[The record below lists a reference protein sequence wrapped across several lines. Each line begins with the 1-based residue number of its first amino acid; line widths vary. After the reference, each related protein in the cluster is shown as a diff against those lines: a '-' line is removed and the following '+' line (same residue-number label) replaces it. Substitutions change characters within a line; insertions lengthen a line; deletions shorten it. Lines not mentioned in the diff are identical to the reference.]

1 MDSRSVAIAP
11 PSESGGLD
19 HPCVARFGPLP
30 GMGASGPTP
39 SRPYFPVRAPPP
51 PGRGVHDGPTR
62 VFTML
67 RFRCSRWT
75 DLSVHDGP
83 KRAPGGACR
92 SQGPSKRSTGL
103 CTAPGRRFSTCR
115 WIWVVDVAVLREL
128 LDGHGGHRS
137 GWRWTGQGPEA
148 LQRRLRPPGPADS
161 TAGARRAAKGDT
173 QTTDR
178 PSLIRRPVCDR
189 PAHSQ
194 RGERSHGRWWAVS
207 PPRWSSPLLGG
218 NRSAV
223 RRIFF
228 GPAPLV
234 VLPTIGPTRLGGT
247 MPKKTT
253 KPAFGGSAIS
263 FEGCTDTLESL
274 YGSAP
279 IGPSEMTKKIWT
291 YVKRRGLAKKH

>member
-1 MDSRSVAIAP
+1 MIVLSADPATVGRRARVTLLIGVAWSAQLEVDQDSAASRRGGRPIPACSERARHWECPFSQDVFAP
-11 PSESGGLD
+11 RLLAPAGVGLRGL
-19 HPCVARFGPLP
+19 VG
-30 GMGASGPTP
+30 P
-39 SRPYFPVRAPPP
+39 SRTWRRMPVPGAEQAVDRALHGAGTAIQYVRMDLGGRRRGAPGT
-51 PGRGVHDGPTR
+51 PGRPR
-62 VFTML
+62 
-67 RFRCSRWT
+67 
-75 DLSVHDGP
+75 
-83 KRAPGGACR
+83 RA
-92 SQGPSKRSTGL
+92 
-103 CTAPGRRFSTCR
+103 
-115 WIWVVDVAVLREL
+115 
-128 LDGHGGHRS
+128 RS